1 MLGLKKRD
9 IKKALKAG
17 AKAGGVSL
25 ADVRADIEAT
35 IDEAMNS
42 ADPEVQTNFKKYFGN
57 KRPTP
62 EEYIYKTMS
71 DEVYQAFQNILKHR
85 RKQKN
90 LVIDGYSDFL
100 FINRNGNPQVAVNYE
115 AVFRKLVDKYNSKHE
130 EPLPK
135 ITPHVMRHTFCTR
148 LANAGMNPK
157 ALQYV
162 MGHSNITI
170 TLNLYTH
177 ASLETVKSELQRFVA

>member
-42 ADPEVQTNFKKYFGN
+42 TDPEVQANFRN

-62 EEYIYKTMS
+62 EEYIYK
-71 DEVYQAFQNILKHR
+71 
-85 RKQKN
+85 
-90 LVIDGYSDFL
+90 
-100 FINRNGNPQVAVNYE
+100 
-115 AVFRKLVDKYNSKHE
+115 
-130 EPLPK
+130 
-135 ITPHVMRHTFCTR
+135 ITKKTKV
-148 LANAGMNPK
+148 
-157 ALQYV
+157 
-162 MGHSNITI
+162 
-170 TLNLYTH
+170 
-177 ASLETVKSELQRFVA
+177 